1 MNKQTPGVPVYT
13 EATSAN
19 TVGQPRGTVENVFE
33 RINNDYQTAVD
44 LFEAAGVAQAN
55 PTNVDLYV
63 TYGLWARA
71 AQVQEDW
78 VAAAKYANAALEKPG
93 LTRVASMTDLGQF
106 NNCKA
111 PSVMWGFQVNA
122 SKTAC
127 WAPAL
132 DSGMIAHNPGEF
144 TCCLA
149 QNFFLFYN
157 GKNET

>member
-1 MNKQTPGVPVYT
+1 MFLKELTM
-13 EATSAN
+13 
-19 TVGQPRGTVENVFE
+19 
-33 RINNDYQTAVD
+33 I
-44 LFEAAGVAQAN
+44 EAAGVAQAN

-111 PSVMWGFQVNA
+111 PSVMWGFQVIA
-122 SKTAC
+122 DQTGPYGAFLSHMDPEGGYGKIAQQCIDAWLWRIIPDTDIRKRTWWEDPETSKYY
-127 WAPAL
+127 PYGQVKFRYS
-132 DSGMIAHNPGEF
+132 DF
-144 TCCLA
+144 
-149 QNFFLFYN
+149 
-157 GKNET
+157 